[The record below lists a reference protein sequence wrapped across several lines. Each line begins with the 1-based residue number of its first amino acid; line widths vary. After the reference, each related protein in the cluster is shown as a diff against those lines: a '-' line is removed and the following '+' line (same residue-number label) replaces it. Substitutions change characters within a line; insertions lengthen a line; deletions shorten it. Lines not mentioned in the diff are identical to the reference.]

1 VQSGIL
7 APDGPAF
14 RALIIDGDSSLP
26 YDVVSKLEDYAKGN
40 LPIIFLKSVP
50 ANVSGACL
58 LPKCD
63 LQLFQTR
70 LNRLTSKYPTTVK
83 IRSSLDTLPQ
93 ALSTLMVK
101 SRVLFTDGSW
111 FHTIWKGNVDS
122 FADYIYFQNPNP
134 SAKAV
139 FSVEFSETRYPY
151 EVDTWTGTYSPVVE
165 YKRVGSTI
173 SMAMNLNGNATRII
187 AFAKDKSLHG
197 QRASSLSVTDS
208 SKNIIGFRSKDG
220 GIIAQ
225 AVGNGSVTLSNG
237 TVAHIQANVPAA
249 STLKTWNITIEDW
262 RPTSD
267 ISSTQTEVTNHTL
280 LNNELKP
287 WVNYNLSN
295 VSGIGHYTTVF
306 SLASLNAKLSLGT
319 IQHTVKGFLNDHELP
334 PINLFNP
341 VIDISAYSQIGINK
355 LQIDV
360 STTLFNAVKSRS
372 STIMTAGV
380 PASLA
385 NPLLA
390 ENSTSAEYGL
400 LGPVVVTPFENV
412 KIA

>member
-1 VQSGIL
+1 
-7 APDGPAF
+7 
-14 RALIIDGDSSLP
+14 
-26 YDVVSKLEDYAKGN
+26 
-40 LPIIFLKSVP
+40 
-50 ANVSGACL
+50 
-58 LPKCD
+58 
-63 LQLFQTR
+63 
-70 LNRLTSKYPTTVK
+70 
-83 IRSSLDTLPQ
+83 
-93 ALSTLMVK
+93 
-101 SRVLFTDGSW
+101 
-111 FHTIWKGNVDS
+111 
-122 FADYIYFQNPNP
+122 
-134 SAKAV
+134 
-139 FSVEFSETRYPY
+139 
-151 EVDTWTGTYSPVVE
+151 
-165 YKRVGSTI
+165 
-173 SMAMNLNGNATRII
+173 MAMNLNGNATRII

-197 QRASSLSVTDS
+197 QRPPSLSVTDS

-225 AVGNGSVTLSNG
+225 AVGNGSVMLSNG
-237 TVAHIQANVPAA
+237 TVAQIQANVPAA

-267 ISSTQTEVTNHTL
+267 LSSTQTEVTNHTL

-287 WVNYNLSN
+287 WVDYNLSN

-355 LQIDV
+355 LQIEV

-385 NPLLA
+385 NPLLS

-400 LGPVVVTPFENV
+400 LGPVVVTPFEDV
-412 KIA
+412 RIV